1 MFPFSALSLIALPLG
16 ALALTTPPKDGRSL
30 GVAAR
35 SANATLPIY
44 RDDTYCVDDRVEDL
58 LSRMTLEEKAGQM
71 FHMILRIGPD
81 YTLDQGSYDEDAP
94 ENWNSTENMVGDKLM
109 THFNLAPSV
118 DDPRRV
124 AEWFNLLQR
133 RALDTRLGI
142 PITLS
147 TDPRHSS
154 AGTHGASVIHGA
166 FSEWPETLGLAAT
179 RDADLVRKFA
189 EIAREEYMAVG
200 LRMSLGPQV
209 DIATEPRWA
218 RIFNV
223 WGEDANL
230 TAELIPEY
238 IKGFQGPEMGPHSV
252 STITK
257 HFPGGGPMD
266 NGEDSHFVYGKNQ
279 TYPGKNMEYHLI
291 PFKAAIEAGTSQMMP
306 YYSRPIGTEWEEV
319 GFSFNKEIVTTL
331 LRKELGFDG
340 IVTTDWTL
348 ITDEV
353 NNGFDYPA
361 KAWGLENLSELE
373 RTYRAIDAGCDQF
386 GGEERPEL
394 VVELVESGR
403 LSEERLN
410 VSVRRLLK
418 EKFVLGLFDSPFVDP
433 ESAARVVGN
442 PYFYRMGQE
451 AQRRSYTLL
460 KNEDDVLPLRN
471 LDPATKLYVEGLN
484 ETLLADRG
492 YTVVEE
498 PEDADL
504 ALLRLPPPFSPREN
518 TLSTLMGFQAGTL
531 EYSDEEKERQAAI
544 YAAVPTIVDIYFDRP
559 VAVPEVAE
567 QAKALFANYGAN
579 DNAFLDIVF
588 GDAEPEGKLPFDLV
602 RSDKAAEEQMEDVP
616 FDTKDPVYEFGHGL
630 RYKGLC
636 HGKNGKRCSL

>member
-1 MFPFSALSLIALPLG
+1 M
-16 ALALTTPPKDGRSL
+16 
-30 GVAAR
+30 
-35 SANATLPIY
+35 
-44 RDDTYCVDDRVEDL
+44 
-58 LSRMTLEEKAGQM
+58 
-71 FHMILRIGPD
+71 
-81 YTLDQGSYDEDAP
+81 
-94 ENWNSTENMVGDKLM
+94 
-109 THFNLAPSV
+109 
-118 DDPRRV
+118 
-124 AEWFNLLQR
+124 
-133 RALDTRLGI
+133 
-142 PITLS
+142 
-147 TDPRHSS
+147 
-154 AGTHGASVIHGA
+154 
-166 FSEWPETLGLAAT
+166 
-179 RDADLVRKFA
+179 
-189 EIAREEYMAVG
+189 
-200 LRMSLGPQV
+200 
-209 DIATEPRWA
+209 
-218 RIFNV
+218 
-223 WGEDANL
+223 
-230 TAELIPEY
+230 
-238 IKGFQGPEMGPHSV
+238 
-252 STITK
+252 
-257 HFPGGGPMD
+257 
-266 NGEDSHFVYGKNQ
+266 
-279 TYPGKNMEYHLI
+279 
-291 PFKAAIEAGTSQMMP
+291 
-306 YYSRPIGTEWEEV
+306 
-319 GFSFNKEIVTTL
+319 
-331 LRKELGFDG
+331 
-340 IVTTDWTL
+340 
-348 ITDEV
+348 
-353 NNGFDYPA
+353 
-361 KAWGLENLSELE
+361 
-373 RTYRAIDAGCDQF
+373 
-386 GGEERPEL
+386 
-394 VVELVESGR
+394 VELVESGR